1 MRAIWKPV
9 CASLVEDEESALITS
24 EILIRAL
31 LFVWSV
37 GSLVIEYGFGGSPAS
52 RLPLYHYLDIAFLT
66 SLAGYI
72 FVYTAFGQ
80 GRWLSRNMLIFI
92 LGFCGVLGVVATS
105 GAVFAVWAAVVKFC
119 VALVLLVR
127 ATASLIL
134 RFKMTTPLVVVAS
147 FVLIITVGW
156 ILLMLPAASS
166 QQHPV
171 SPVNALFTATSATCV
186 TGLIVLDTGSD
197 FSLFGQIVILTLIQI
212 GGLGLMT
219 FVAFFALTV
228 GTGLSL
234 REQFIMQEAL
244 SLGGL
249 SRLKEMLRFIV
260 VSTFAIEA
268 VGALLI
274 FLSFPFPSDWS
285 LSYKVYFSVFHAI
298 SAFCNAGFSL
308 LSDSITCARA
318 SLPINAIFVALILI
332 GGFGFA
338 VNYRI
343 WLHIKRLLGAKTRAG
358 MLFRL
363 HSRLVLI
370 TSAVLVASGALL
382 IYLFE
387 RSNSFLTYS
396 GGEAALASVFQSV
409 SARTAGFNTA
419 DIGSM
424 SLPTLCLIM
433 ALMFIGASPGST
445 GGGIKTTTFAMFI
458 LLIMSRLRNRADVEL
473 MRRRIPQHLIET
485 TLIIILVAAAL
496 VVLCT
501 LLLSFFGLDPQAL
514 RQHPEVMRKFAT
526 KPLACF
532 AFEVVSAFATV
543 GYSTGITPLL
553 STGAKIVLSICMLVG
568 RIGPFTMLLAL
579 SKQRPKTRYSYPSE
593 GIMVG

>member
-1 MRAIWKPV
+1 
-9 CASLVEDEESALITS
+9 LVTT
-24 EILIRAL
+24 EILVRVL
-31 LFVWSV
+31 LFVWSA
-37 GSLVIEYGFGGSPAS
+37 GSLIAEYGFGGSPSS
-52 RLPLYHYLDIAFLT
+52 RLPLYHYLDVAFLIT
-66 SLAGYI
+66 LGGYV
-72 FVYTAFGQ
+72 FVHTVFGH
-80 GRWLSRNMLIFI
+80 GEWLSRNILIFV

-105 GAVFAVWAAVVKFC
+105 GVVFAIWAAAVKFC
-119 VALVLLVR
+119 VALALLTR
-127 ATASLIL
+127 AAASLIPRL
-134 RFKMTTPLVVVAS
+134 KMTTPLVVVAS
-147 FVLIITVGW
+147 FVLIITTGW
-156 ILLMLPAASS
+156 ILLMLPAASAH
-166 QQHPV
+166 QQPI

-186 TGLIVLDTGSD
+186 TGLVVLDTGSD
-197 FSLFGQIVILTLIQI
+197 FSLFGQIVILALIQI

-249 SRLKEMLRFIV
+249 SHLRQMLRFIV
-260 VSTFAIEA
+260 ISTFAIEA

-274 FLSFPFPSDWS
+274 FLSFPFPANWS
-285 LSYKVYFSVFHAI
+285 ASYRVYFSVFHAI

-308 LSDSITCARA
+308 LSDSLACARA
-318 SLPINAIFVALILI
+318 SVPINAIFLALILI

-343 WLHIKRLLGAKTRAG
+343 WLHMRRLLGARSRAG

-396 GGEAALASVFQSV
+396 GGEAALASLFQSV
-409 SARTAGFNTA
+409 SARTAGFNTT

-433 ALMFIGASPGST
+433 VLMFIGASPGST
-445 GGGIKTTTFAMFI
+445 GGGIKTTTFAIFV
-458 LLIMSRLRNRADVEL
+458 LLIANRLRNRADVEL

-485 TLIIILVAAAL
+485 SLIIIIVAAAL

-501 LLLSFFGLDPQAL
+501 LLLSFFGLDPQAVQ
-514 RQHPEVMRKFAT
+514 QHPEVMRKFAA

-593 GIMVG
+593 GIIVG